1 LNKEGLLER
10 YHSHTEKCASCRQA
24 LKKIQQLKFWCGFLT
39 ILALASSP
47 LLAFLVETKSIL
59 FVMTETFIPLLLGAV
74 WWKLSQLEREF
85 YEGRMIPLRNLPEKK
100 R

>member
-1 LNKEGLLER
+1 L
-10 YHSHTEKCASCRQA
+10 
-24 LKKIQQLKFWCGFLT
+24 CGVLT

-47 LLAFLVETKSIL
+47 LLAFLVETKSIVL
-59 FVMTETFIPLLLGAV
+59 VMVETFVPLFFGAG

-85 YEGRMIPLRNLPEKK
+85 YQGRMIPPRNLPEKK